1 MKNIKS
7 QVSMEFFILVGLAF
21 FMVLFITVASA
32 NEIKEFSD
40 QEAFFLIRD
49 LALKLQKE
57 VNIASSVED
66 GYERNFNLPD
76 KLENKLDYSII
87 TKNHTITIS
96 SPRTVF
102 SAGIPNATGDFVKGS
117 NKIERIEGGIYIN
130 R

>member
-49 LALKLQKE
+49 LALKLQM
-57 VNIASSVED
+57 ED